1 VGGLGHLAV
10 QFLAKVGCEVTAIS
24 STHSKDEEARQ
35 LGASRFIATKNSD
48 ELQRAARSFDFILV
62 TVSADLPWRDY
73 LGALRPE
80 GTLCLVGIPESDLKV
95 PPFDIILPE
104 KHVVGGRAGSPSDT
118 ARMLHFAAQYG
129 VRPMIERFKMSDLNT
144 ALARVREGKV
154 RYRAVLEN

>member
-1 VGGLGHLAV
+1 
-10 QFLAKVGCEVTAIS
+10 
-24 STHSKDEEARQ
+24 
-35 LGASRFIATKNSD
+35 
-48 ELQRAARSFDFILV
+48 
-62 TVSADLPWRDY
+62 VSADLPWQDY

-95 PPFDIILPE
+95 PPFDIVLPE
-104 KHVVGGRAGSPSDT
+104 RRIVGGRAGSPGDT
-118 ARMLHFAAQYG
+118 ARMLHFAAQHG